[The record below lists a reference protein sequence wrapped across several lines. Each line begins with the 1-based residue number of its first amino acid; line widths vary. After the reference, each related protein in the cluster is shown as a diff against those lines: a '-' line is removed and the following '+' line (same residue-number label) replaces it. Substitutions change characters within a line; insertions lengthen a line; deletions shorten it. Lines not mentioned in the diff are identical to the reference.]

1 MKLYW
6 LPLSP
11 YARKVAIVAR
21 EHQLADRIDMIET
34 KVTLLNLQL
43 MQHNPLNK
51 IPTLVLKDGTA
62 LYDSFVI
69 CEYLES
75 IGAGPRLFPSNGSA
89 RWDALRRHS
98 LGSGL
103 AELLIAWRV
112 EMTQPSQMQSQERL
126 NKYAAKATRVLEALE
141 LQARTPARTF
151 DIGDISIGCALAYLR
166 FRFEHLTPAPTSA
179 LHEWLL
185 ALEARPSFAATRIV
199 G

>member
-21 EHQLADRIDMIET
+21 EHHLAEQIEMIET
-34 KVTLLNLQL
+34 KVTLPNPEL

-51 IPTLVLKDGTA
+51 VPTLVLRDGTA
-62 LYDSFVI
+62 LYDSSVI

-75 IGAGPRLFPSNGSA
+75 IGTGATLFPQNGAA

-98 LGSGL
+98 LGSGFT
-103 AELLIAWRV
+103 ELLIAWRI
-112 EMTQPSQMQSQERL
+112 EITQSSELQSSERIH
-126 NKYAAKATRVLEALE
+126 KYAVKTTRILEALE
-141 LQARTPARTF
+141 NYARSSARTF
-151 DIGDISIGCALAYLR
+151 DIGDISIGCALAYLQ
-166 FRFEHLTPAPTSA
+166 FRFEHLAPSPTSA
-179 LHEWLL
+179 LHEWF
-185 ALEARPSFAATRIV
+185 AAIDARPSFAATRIT